1 MYKDV
6 RMKIYFRNWLKCK
19 LGIGSI
25 EAAEEC
31 LGKISFQ
38 RNREQ
43 LQGHLFYRV
52 GGEEL
57 FSRPEGVRQQH
68 VFIFFNS

>member
-1 MYKDV
+1 MLEL
-6 RMKIYFRNWLKCK
+6 KIYFRNWLKCK
-19 LGIGSI
+19 LGNGSM

-38 RNREQ
+38 RNRKQ

-52 GGEEL
+52 GGE
-57 FSRPEGVRQQH
+57 
-68 VFIFFNS
+68 